1 MSTLKA
7 TTIEPATGTNVT
19 LGTTGDTVSLP
30 GNTLVLDTW
39 KDSGGNT
46 LFTSNGSGTVSS
58 VNAGLAGAGPV
69 LIQSQT
75 ASSSSSIDF
84 TTGIDSTYDQYWI
97 VWFGMILSAQNEIG
111 IKASTDGGSNFGIAK
126 TTTFFQAIHS
136 ESDSTA
142 SLGYETSQD
151 EANSTD
157 RQHLTRELNNDSD
170 DGACGIVKIFA
181 PSSTTY
187 VKHFVSRSGCHG
199 TNGAMNDAFVAGYW
213 NTTSAINGF
222 RLEQGGG
229 NITRGTF
236 KLYGVK

>member
-19 LGTTGDTVSLP
+19 LGTTGDTVVLP
-30 GNTLVLDTW
+30 GNTIVLDTW

-46 LFTSNGSGTVSS
+46 LFASNGSGSLS
-58 VNAGLAGAGPV
+58 NVNSALAGAGPV

-136 ESDSTA
+136 EDDSSA
-142 SLGYETSQD
+142 SLGYESGQD

-157 RQHLTRELNNDSD
+157 RQHLTREMENSSD
-170 DGACGIVKIFA
+170 DGACGIVKIYA

-187 VKHFVSRSGCHG
+187 VKNFVSRSGCKG

-213 NTTSAINGF
+213 NTTSAINAF